1 MAVALSGLLRASPR
15 HVRTCSAT
23 SVSVTK
29 AMTRMRPSQR
39 GHTRMSVRNVR
50 WSNCAQE
57 KRDVTLATAATRAA
71 TKANAP
77 CLEGDSATSGGL
89 GCGAMRERRRLLGP
103 KTP

>member
-23 SVSVTK
+23 SVSVTN
-29 AMTRMRPSQR
+29 AMTRMCASQR
-39 GHTRMSVRNVR
+39 GHTKM
-50 WSNCAQE
+50 
-57 KRDVTLATAATRAA
+57 
-71 TKANAP
+71 
-77 CLEGDSATSGGL
+77 SATSGGL